1 MRADLHTMEQID
13 LYLQGKLQGSELSQF
28 QNQLAIN
35 PELQSLVND
44 QQLLI
49 QTVSRKALLAEIN
62 AVAGIGGTAWY
73 ANPWVGI
80 GGAALVIGGIT
91 AAVYFSS
98 DNNPEINEQSEIITQ
113 NFDSTLVEDTIVED
127 GTTYFV
133 MEDGERIVPDIP
145 QNKHLVNNT
154 INEENN
160 SSNQYNPAEESAQN
174 LNYTNE
180 NNSYV
185 TSTPDDVQTSDKN
198 ETRDLNRI
206 ASYPKGDVALNSF
219 INENMRFP
227 GTSKEKKISGNV
239 KVTFLVTS
247 EGTRTN
253 IESTCFNLRDEND
266 KPMNSTQMVLNQ
278 KIANLFEREAE
289 RVVRIMP
296 VWIPA
301 TDSQG
306 NSVLSAQELYFNF
319 SLKNGNSVYRLD

>member
-28 QNQLAIN
+28 QNKLASN

-49 QTVSRKALLAEIN
+49 QTLSRKALLAEIN
-62 AVAGIGGTAWY
+62 AVAGIGGMAWY
-73 ANPWVGI
+73 ANPWAGI

-98 DNNPEINEQSEIITQ
+98 DNNPETNEQSEIITQ

-145 QNKHLVNNT
+145 QNKHLVNNNS
-154 INEENN
+154 NEENN
-160 SSNQYNPAEESAQN
+160 ASNQYNTSEESDQH
-174 LNYTNE
+174 LNHTNE

-185 TSTPDDVQTSDKN
+185 TSTPDDVQKN
-198 ETRDLNRI
+198 DYSETLDRNRI
-206 ASYPKGDVALNSF
+206 ASFPKGDAALKSF
-219 INENMRFP
+219 IDENMRFP
-227 GTSKEKKISGNV
+227 GTAKEKKISGNV

-278 KIANLFEREAE
+278 KISNLFEREAA

-306 NSVLSAQELYFNF
+306 NAVLSTQELYFNF
-319 SLKNGNSVYRLD
+319 SLKNGNTAYRLD

>member
-13 LYLQGKLQGSELSQF
+13 LYLQGKLNGAELDQF
-28 QNQLAIN
+28 KNNLATN
-35 PELQSLVND
+35 PELQSMVND

-49 QTVSRKALLAEIN
+49 QTVNRKALLAEIN
-62 AVAGIGGTAWY
+62 MVAGIGGAAWY
-73 ANPWVGI
+73 ANPWVGM
-80 GGAALVIGGIT
+80 GGAALVIGGIV

-98 DNNPEINEQSEIITQ
+98 DNDPEINQQTEIITQ

-145 QNKHLVNNT
+145 QNKHLVSGSG
-154 INEENN
+154 NEDNDL
-160 SSNQYNPAEESAQN
+160 SNQLYNADETSQN
-174 LNYTNE
+174 TDE
-180 NNSYV
+180 TDEQTGHV
-185 TSTPDDVQTSDKN
+185 TSTPDEVKTNNPENVISK
-198 ETRDLNRI
+198 NRI
-206 ASYPKGDVALNSF
+206 ASFPKGDAALKSF
-219 INENMRFP
+219 IDENMRFP
-227 GTSKEKKISGNV
+227 GTAKEKKISGNV
-239 KVTFLVTS
+239 KVTFLVNP
-247 EGTRTN
+247 EGTRSN
-253 IESTCFNLRDEND
+253 IEATCFTMRDEND

-306 NSVLSAQELYFNF
+306 NAVLSTQELYFNF
-319 SLKNGNSVYRLD
+319 SLKTGNTVYRLD